1 MALKIAVVAGDG
13 IGPEVIA
20 EGCTLLRDVDRAL
33 DLALVLDHKDWGA
46 ERWLKEGVGMPKGAL
61 EELARDYAAIY
72 FGALGDPR
80 IPDMAHGR
88 EILLGMRQGLDLYA
102 NFRPCKCLHESLS
115 PLKGKGPAEI
125 DMLVFRENTE
135 DLYVSLGGTFKQGT
149 TDEVA
154 QDVSINT
161 RKGVERILRHGFDTA
176 RARPRHDG
184 MKKLTMTDKHN
195 AVRFGGGLWKRTFE
209 QLKGEYPDVVAEH
222 LFVDVLAMEM
232 VRKPERFHVVVAN
245 NLFGDILTDLG
256 AALMGGLGL
265 AASGNVHPG
274 KIGMFEPVHGS
285 APDIAGKGV
294 ANPLAAYWTASLM
307 LDFLATKDAALAPRL
322 LRGARAI
329 DAAVAACVASGPR
342 TPDLGGNARTT
353 DVGAF
358 VRGHVGRALAA

>member
-1 MALKIAVVAGDG
+1 MALKIAVVPGDG
-13 IGPEVIA
+13 IGPEVI
-20 EGCTLLRDVDRAL
+20 EHGCALLRDLDGAL
-33 DLALVLDHKDWGA
+33 GLGLVFDEKDWGA
-46 ERWLKEGVGMPKGAL
+46 ERWLKDRVGMPKGAL
-61 EELARDYAAIY
+61 EELERDYAAIY

-115 PLKGKGPAEI
+115 PLKGKGPREI

-135 DLYVSLGGTFKQGT
+135 DLYVALGGTFKQGT
-149 TDEVA
+149 ADEVA
-154 QDVSINT
+154 QDISINT

-195 AVRFGGGLWKRTFE
+195 AVRFGGGLWKRTFD
-209 QLKGEYPDVVAEH
+209 LVKGDYPDVVAEH
-222 LFVDVLAMEM
+222 LYVDVLAMEM

-285 APDIAGKGV
+285 APDIAGMGI
-294 ANPLAAYWTASLM
+294 ANPLAAFWTAALL
-307 LDFLATKDAALAPRL
+307 LDFLATKDAQAAPRL
-322 LRGARAI
+322 LRAARAI
-329 DAAVAACVASGPR
+329 DAAVSACVAGGPR
-342 TPDLGGNARTT
+342 TPDLGGTARTAQ
-353 DVGAF
+353 VGDF
-358 VRGHVGRALAA
+358 VRAHVAKALAA